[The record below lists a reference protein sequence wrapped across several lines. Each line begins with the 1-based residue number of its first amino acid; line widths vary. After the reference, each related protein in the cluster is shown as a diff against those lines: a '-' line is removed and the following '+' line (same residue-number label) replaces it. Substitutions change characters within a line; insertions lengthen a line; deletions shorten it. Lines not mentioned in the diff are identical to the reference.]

1 MKTVRLVVFVF
12 IFPSFSFQLDSQL
25 ETIGKF
31 FLPSQSLWICS
42 LPPLLEDLGGWKE
55 KGILGFNNHK
65 VTERRKKG
73 YKDGGIV
80 VWGEEMREEG
90 LRIRG
95 GPKEDWGFEG
105 VGYEIPG
112 GGH

>member
-1 MKTVRLVVFVF
+1 MKTVRLVLFVF
-12 IFPSFSFQLDSQL
+12 IFPSFIFDLDSQL

-55 KGILGFNNHK
+55 KGILGFKNHK

-73 YKDGGIV
+73 YKDGG
-80 VWGEEMREEG
+80 
-90 LRIRG
+90 LLFG
-95 GPKEDWGFEG
+95 GNK
-105 VGYEIPG
+105 
-112 GGH
+112 